1 MTSFGA
7 ICERA
12 WACLYSSNND
22 LLINTAHITFSEI
35 WHNNPIQNPA
45 HVHTSLRGKKGHM
58 KNISN
63 EEKQEILSK
72 TFLTIDDLYKVLP
85 VGKNQAARI
94 FKDIEKECKRK
105 EIPLFITR
113 PRIIPTEML
122 LEKYPI
128 LKRGLK

>member
-1 MTSFGA
+1 
-7 ICERA
+7 
-12 WACLYSSNND
+12 
-22 LLINTAHITFSEI
+22 
-35 WHNNPIQNPA
+35 
-45 HVHTSLRGKKGHM
+45 M
-58 KNISN
+58 KTISN

-113 PRIIPTEML
+113 PRIIPAEML